1 MDEKTRWMKRQGVL
15 ATQSVVVEPL
25 RALDPEKV
33 KGTFEEV

>member
-1 MDEKTRWMKRQGVL
+1 MDEKARCIKGQEVL

-25 RALDPEKV
+25 RALDPQKV